1 MFPKKG
7 KFFPESARN
16 AGKGLNYA
24 SAVAAGLRRE
34 LGDTH
39 QAVKTV
45 MKWTGA
51 NERTVKNWLAGRY
64 GPNGEHLICLF
75 RHSNEVLDANLR
87 LAGRD
92 EGIAV
97 REIGAVREAL
107 ASALLKIDLL
117 MSERS
122 HAR

>member
-1 MFPKKG
+1 
-7 KFFPESARN
+7 
-16 AGKGLNYA
+16 
-24 SAVAAGLRRE
+24 
-34 LGDTH
+34 
-39 QAVKTV
+39 
-45 MKWTGA
+45 
-51 NERTVKNWLAGRY
+51 
-64 GPNGEHLICLF
+64 LICLF